1 MDEDETI
8 PPKQPAPSAISWQLK
23 NVPKKSREITSC
35 DRSIFLR
42 DAMTMITL
50 YAMTTRCAL
59 KPQFARAAA
68 QRVFHAAKPQRL
80 SRFPAAG
87 NCRNYQNLNNVPR
100 KTKYKAF
107 TELSSFLLFLS
118 LIPDKICMLSR
129 QSLSRSRFSMR
140 FSNALHGS
148 LYRVIA
154 RTFIFYEDFSVL
166 LCHRP
171 RCANWLS
178 S

>member
-1 MDEDETI
+1 MHE
-8 PPKQPAPSAISWQLK
+8 PQLK
-23 NVPKKSREITSC
+23 GCFMLRNRSGCRDFRPQEIAEITKISTTSRERRNIK
-35 DRSIFLR
+35 RS
-42 DAMTMITL
+42 
-50 YAMTTRCAL
+50 
-59 KPQFARAAA
+59 Q
-68 QRVFHAAKPQRL
+68 
-80 SRFPAAG
+80 
-87 NCRNYQNLNNVPR
+87 NCPP
-100 KTKYKAF
+100 F
-107 TELSSFLLFLS
+107 FSFSLS

-178 S
+178 SWFDRLSSPFWRCILSFSILWATSIIKSPMHKPE